1 MRVIQAA
8 LHSHA
13 SHSWLSEFLHENLG
27 AFGEFLDS
35 VILHSLIDTL
45 KLVLF
50 LFITYIIMELIE
62 HKASDKAR
70 RIMQRSG
77 SFGPLLGGLLGVVPQ
92 CGFSAA
98 ASNLYTGRVITL
110 GTLVAVFL
118 STSDEMI
125 PILLSGNI
133 EFTCI
138 LSIIIYKTV
147 VGIAIGF
154 IVDIV
159 FRIMNCSQREIS
171 IDELCDND
179 KCHCER
185 GVFYSALHHTI
196 TTGAF
201 ILVTT
206 LIINLLIFII
216 GEKNLSHLFVNIPV
230 VSHLICALIGLIPN
244 CAVSVALS
252 QLALTGV
259 ISYGTMLA
267 GLFSGAGAGLLVLF
281 KVNKNKKEIALI
293 AAILVV
299 SGTLFGALAELIP
312 FI

>member
-35 VILHSLIDTL
+35 VIFHSLIDTL

-159 FRIMNCSQREIS
+159 FRIMNCGQREIS

-216 GEKNLSHLFVNIPV
+216 GEKNLSNLVVNIPV